1 MGPTPDAA
9 AMRKQHA
16 RSTNIIIMNNVHY
29 RSTKIEIASEPRAW
43 LARCGLRARL
53 GAPDTQHHHQR
64 IGTVTRLLLRSRA
77 LPHAVRIH
85 VTRTIG
91 QLYSSMRPDRTL
103 P

>member
-16 RSTNIIIMNNVHY
+16 RFTNIIIMNNVHY

-53 GAPDTQHHHQR
+53 GAPDTQHHQQR
-64 IGTVTRLLLRSRA
+64 TGTVTRLLLHSRA
-77 LPHAVRIH
+77 LPHTVRIE
-85 VTRTIG
+85 VILTIG
-91 QLYSSMRPDRTL
+91 QL
-103 P
+103 